1 MDIFETVNA
10 LLNLFVYLEFLLL
23 FLTSTAFTFDVY
35 NKCVGRMYFDEGNI
49 HFLEFILIIHKAFL
63 PVIVLY
69 FLIFKND
76 IDHFMIYVLLIGII
90 SNIILTFCHLKLITR
105 N

>member
-1 MDIFETVNA
+1 MDIFET
-10 LLNLFVYLEFLLL
+10 LNVWLTLFMYGEFLVL
-23 FLTSTAFTFDVY
+23 FLISTAFAIDVF
-35 NKCVGRMYFDEGNI
+35 NKCAGNTYFDERGI
-49 HFLEFILIIHKAFL
+49 QFLEFSLMVHKAFL

-76 IDHFMIYVLLIGII
+76 IDHFVIYVLLIGII